1 MTTTGTNRLR
11 SLTHLDSASPQSPE
25 RRRLPLAFVTGAT
38 VGLLGGLIGLGGAEF
53 RLPLLMGPFAFPAL
67 EAVIVNKALSL
78 IVVGVG
84 LPSRAASVPW
94 STVGAHWSTAV
105 NLLAGSLVG
114 AWFGA
119 GWATRMRSATLARVI
134 AILLLLIAGVLL
146 LAHDAGS
153 GRGLPEGPV
162 RWTLGLLAGTG
173 IGAVAALLGVA
184 GGELLIPT
192 LVLLFG
198 LEPKLAGSLSL
209 AVSFPTML
217 VAFSRYSR
225 DRSFSVL
232 RENWRF
238 LGAMASGSVVGS
250 ILGGRLLGL
259 VPTSVLL
266 PMLSA
271 LLAWSAIRLWRHE
284 AQP

>member
-78 IVVGVG
+78 IVVGVA

-266 PMLSA
+266 PMLAA

>member
-1 MTTTGTNRLR
+1 VTTTGTNRLR

-162 RWTLGLLAGTG
+162 RWTLGLFAGTG

-266 PMLSA
+266 PMLAA

>member
-1 MTTTGTNRLR
+1 VPTPGTNRLR

-259 VPTSVLL
+259 VSTSVLL
-266 PMLSA
+266 PMLAA

>member
-1 MTTTGTNRLR
+1 MTTPGTNRLR

-266 PMLSA
+266 PMLAA

>member
-1 MTTTGTNRLR
+1 MTTPGTNRLR

-78 IVVGVG
+78 IVVGVA

-153 GRGLPEGPV
+153 GHGLPEGPV

-266 PMLSA
+266 PMLAA

>member
-1 MTTTGTNRLR
+1 MTTPGTNRLR

-162 RWTLGLLAGTG
+162 RWTLGLFAGTG

-266 PMLSA
+266 PMLAA

>member
-78 IVVGVG
+78 IVVGVA

-153 GRGLPEGPV
+153 GHGLPEGPV

-266 PMLSA
+266 PMLAA

>member
-1 MTTTGTNRLR
+1 VTTTGTNRLR

>member
-1 MTTTGTNRLR
+1 MTTPGTNRLR

>member
-1 MTTTGTNRLR
+1 MPTPGTNRLR

-259 VPTSVLL
+259 VSTSVLL
-266 PMLSA
+266 PMLAA

>member
-1 MTTTGTNRLR
+1 VTTTGTNRLR

-78 IVVGVG
+78 IVVGVA

-266 PMLSA
+266 PMLAA

>member
-1 MTTTGTNRLR
+1 VTTTGTNRLR

-266 PMLSA
+266 PMLAA

>member
-1 MTTTGTNRLR
+1 MTTPGTNRLR

-259 VPTSVLL
+259 VSTSVLL
-266 PMLSA
+266 PMLAA

>member
-1 MTTTGTNRLR
+1 VTTPGTNRLR

-266 PMLSA
+266 PMLAA

>member
-266 PMLSA
+266 PMLAA

>member
-1 MTTTGTNRLR
+1 VPTPGTNRLR

-266 PMLSA
+266 PMLAA

>member
-1 MTTTGTNRLR
+1 
-11 SLTHLDSASPQSPE
+11 
-25 RRRLPLAFVTGAT
+25 
-38 VGLLGGLIGLGGAEF
+38 
-53 RLPLLMGPFAFPAL
+53 
-67 EAVIVNKALSL
+67 
-78 IVVGVG
+78 
-84 LPSRAASVPW
+84 
-94 STVGAHWSTAV
+94 
-105 NLLAGSLVG
+105 
-114 AWFGA
+114 
-119 GWATRMRSATLARVI
+119 MRSATLARVI
-134 AILLLLIAGVLL
+134 AILLLLIAAVLL

-266 PMLSA
+266 PMLAA